1 MRNDVNRRLVL
12 AARPHGMV
20 KDSDF
25 RLEEAPIPVPAEG
38 EVLIRNLYLSF
49 DPTQRG
55 WMEDRPSYLPPVKIG
70 EPMRAGA
77 VGQVVESRN
86 PDFKPGEIVQG
97 TFGWVDYLATAGGG
111 IMPVTKVPANV
122 PLTAPVSIFG
132 ITGLTAYFGMLD
144 IGKPAAGETVLV
156 SGAAGAAGSVAGQ
169 LAKLKGATVI
179 GTAGGPDKAR
189 WVKEVAGFDHALDY
203 REGHLAERIKELAP
217 KGINVFFDNVGGEVL
232 EAGLANLALRARVV
246 LCGGISSYNATEP
259 PPGPRNYMQI
269 VIQRARVE
277 GFIVLDYAPRFPE
290 AIAALGGWL
299 AEGKIQSA
307 IDVQEGLENA
317 PATLRRLFEGKNLGK
332 QILKIADP
340 PLPRI

>member
-25 RLEEAPIPVPAEG
+25 RMEEGPIPVPAEG

-55 WMEDRPSYLPPVKIG
+55 WMEDRPSYLPPVAIG

-86 PDFKPGEIVQG
+86 PDFRPGEIVQG
-97 TFGWVDYLATAGGG
+97 TFGWVDYLTTSGGG
-111 IMPVTKVPANV
+111 IMPLTKVPADV

-144 IGKPAAGETVLV
+144 LGKPKAGETVLV
-156 SGAAGAAGSVAGQ
+156 SGAAGATGSVAGQ
-169 LAKLKGATVI
+169 LARLMGATVI
-179 GTAGGPDKAR
+179 GIAGGPEKCR
-189 WVKEVAGFDHALDY
+189 WLKEKAGFDHALDY
-203 REGHLAERIKELAP
+203 REGNLAERIRALAP
-217 KGINVFFDNVGGEVL
+217 KGVDVFFDNVGGEVL
-232 EAGLANLALRARVV
+232 EAGLANIAMRARIV

-269 VIQRARVE
+269 VIMRARVE

-290 AIAALGGWL
+290 AVAALGKWI
-299 AEGKIQSA
+299 AEGKLVTAEDI
-307 IDVQEGLENA
+307 QEGLENA
-317 PATLRRLFEGKNLGK
+317 PATLRRLFEGRNLGK
-332 QILKIADP
+332 QILKIAEP